1 MQERLDKKDLHI
13 LEEKQ
18 KRRAAVARQV
28 DRRRA
33 VEQVLDDTEEWVAK
47 LQNEI
52 SEEQKRTRAAQK
64 DATTAKKNIKGVE
77 AVSSKRLDL
86 LKDLRLRLRDVKDEL
101 IDKSK
106 QRHALEHRQTIQLQ
120 IKKERPIGRRGGR
133 SR

>member
-1 MQERLDKKDLHI
+1 MQERLDKKDQHI

-18 KRRAAVARQV
+18 KRRAAIACQV
-28 DRRRA
+28 ERRRA
-33 VEQVLDDTEEWVAK
+33 VEQVLDDTEEWVAE

-101 IDKSK
+101 IDESK
-106 QRHALEHRQTIQLQ
+106 QRHALERMQTIQL
-120 IKKERPIGRRGGR
+120 
-133 SR
+133 